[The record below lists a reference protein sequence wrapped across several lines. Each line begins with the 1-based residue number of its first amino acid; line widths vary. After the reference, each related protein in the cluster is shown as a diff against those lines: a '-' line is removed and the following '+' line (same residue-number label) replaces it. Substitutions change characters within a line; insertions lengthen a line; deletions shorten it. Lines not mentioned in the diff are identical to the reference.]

1 MIRDFIAPV
10 RIDLDV
16 FTQGEIG
23 ALENHGYLMAE
34 IALAKHGKDLVGD
47 KRPELE
53 LPHPAWRDEM
63 KAAGAL
69 RDSGKTRIFFRP
81 RVKP

>member
-1 MIRDFIAPV
+1 
-10 RIDLDV
+10 
-16 FTQGEIG
+16 
-23 ALENHGYLMAE
+23 MAE
-34 IALAKHGKDLVGD
+34 IALAKHGKDLVKGE
-47 KRPELE
+47 RPPLE
-53 LPHPAWRDEM
+53 LPHPDWRDEV